1 MNDYLK
7 LIKDNLSLIILVPTI
22 LGGIYQ
28 VVNIL
33 TIIGLPYIRF
43 FSISQVVPDGLMILV
58 SLCISLLIFFI
69 FKFYIN
75 GYFNKRNG
83 EIDHVF
89 RNTLKT
95 SIMYITL
102 SLIVVS
108 LLFLYKYFFYP
119 KNISFAEDRILNY
132 VIILLFLFYFNIMLH
147 NFIILV
153 NYIGIN
159 FGKISNGFKVKSEVL
174 LTFFAIFFVVLL
186 MREIGS
192 WNNYINHLDNF
203 SNIEVFSKK
212 YGNSAK
218 FLYMNR
224 DYAFYEITN
233 DQGKAKILVVDAK
246 DLISLK
252 LDK

>member
-1 MNDYLK
+1 MSKYL
-7 LIKDNLSLIILVPTI
+7 LFIKENLSLIILIPTI

-28 VVNIL
+28 VLNIL

-58 SLCISLLIFFI
+58 SLCVSLLIFFI

-83 EIDHVF
+83 KIDQVF

-95 SIMYITL
+95 SLMYIIG
-102 SLIVVS
+102 SLIFIS
-108 LLFLYKYFFYP
+108 LLFVGKYFFYP
-119 KNISFAEDRILNY
+119 KNISFAEDKIFTY
-132 VIILLFLFYFNIMLH
+132 VIILFLLFSFNIMIH
-147 NFIILV
+147 NVIILF
-153 NYIGIN
+153 NCIGVSLGN
-159 FGKISNGFKVKSEVL
+159 ISNSFKAKFEVL
-174 LTFFAIFFVVLL
+174 LTFFAIIFVILL
-186 MREIGS
+186 MREIVS

-233 DQGKAKILVVDAK
+233 DQGNAQILVVEAK
-246 DLISLK
+246 DLMSLK
-252 LDK
+252 LNK